1 MKGSAMAA
9 ATDRQSETRDHC
21 TPGLRRGACPTLA
34 EPMRTGDGL
43 LVRLRPAGGALTAAQ
58 LRTLALSAAANG
70 NGILEIT
77 ARGNLQVRGLR
88 AESVEALAGDIDA
101 AGIIVP
107 ANPAIELSP
116 LHGLD
121 PTEMSDPAAF
131 EHMLRERLSDKLAS
145 PLLAPKLAILIDG
158 RGYLC
163 LDHLSA
169 DIRVVAIGHRRWMVS
184 IAGAARVARPLFSG
198 DAGEAVEA
206 VGRILDLLIAA
217 GLHSRAR
224 ELHGDAS
231 QAAFSQSLASLRFSA
246 AAKPQPGILMLS
258 PQRIALGLR
267 PQFGQMQSS
276 DLIAFLTNLDDRVEI
291 RLAPDRQ
298 FLLTGLAP
306 DEAEQLKAIAGRHG
320 LSTDPEDP
328 SANIAACAGAGFCM
342 SGFYETRRLA
352 ARIIEHAPGLLDGSL
367 TVHLSGC
374 AKGCAHPS
382 PALTLVGSA
391 DGYGFSL
398 DGKAGDA
405 PDATIA
411 GGGIESAIEKL
422 AQLAGPQRQAGETAA
437 ACLKRLGAETIAKAL
452 RQD

>member
-9 ATDRQSETRDHC
+9 ATDRYSEKGDHC
-21 TPGLRRGACPTLA
+21 APGLRRGACPTLA
-34 EPMRTGDGL
+34 APMPTGDGL
-43 LVRLRPAGGALTAAQ
+43 LVRLRPAGGALTVAQ
-58 LRTLALSAAANG
+58 LRTLAVSAAANG

-88 AESVEALAGDIDA
+88 AESVESLAADIDA
-101 AGIIVP
+101 ASIIVP

-121 PTEMSDPAAF
+121 PAELSDPSAV
-131 EHMLRERLSDKLAS
+131 EQMLRGHLREKLAS
-145 PLLAPKLAILIDG
+145 PLLAPKLAILVDG
-158 RGYLC
+158 RGHFC
-163 LDHLSA
+163 LDELSA
-169 DIRVVAIGHRRWMVS
+169 DIRIVAVGSGRWMVS
-184 IAGAARVARPLFSG
+184 IAGTAQTARPLFCG
-198 DAGEAVEA
+198 DAEEAVA
-206 VGRILDLLIAA
+206 MVGCVLDLLISV
-217 GLHSRAR
+217 GKHSRAR
-224 ELHGDAS
+224 DFDRQALQAS
-231 QAAFSQSLASLRFSA
+231 FQQPVAPAILPV

-258 PQRIALGLR
+258 GQHAALGLR

-276 DLIAFLTNLDDRVEI
+276 DLIAFLGNLDDRVEI

-298 FLLTGLAP
+298 FLLIGLAP

-320 LSTDPEDP
+320 LSADPHDP
-328 SANIAACAGAGFCM
+328 VANIAACVGAGFCM

-352 ARIIEHAPGLLDGSL
+352 GHIIDRAPELLDGSL

-382 PALTLVGSA
+382 PALALTGSA
-391 DGYGFSL
+391 EGYGFSL

-437 ACLKRLGAETIAKAL
+437 ACLKRLGAATIAKAL